1 MVVLKPFPYL
11 RSSEFSWNAETKKF
25 SAFASDLKGFGRLGR
40 VYDDACDEGFTM
52 ISDRTGREVVF
63 VSAGTEH
70 DREGDVQAWVFVP
83 AVGQRDRPDC
93 LVVIFND

>member
-1 MVVLKPFPYL
+1 MVVLNPFPYL

-40 VYDDACDEGFTM
+40 VYAGFTM

-70 DREGDVQAWVFVP
+70 DRAGDVQAWVFVP